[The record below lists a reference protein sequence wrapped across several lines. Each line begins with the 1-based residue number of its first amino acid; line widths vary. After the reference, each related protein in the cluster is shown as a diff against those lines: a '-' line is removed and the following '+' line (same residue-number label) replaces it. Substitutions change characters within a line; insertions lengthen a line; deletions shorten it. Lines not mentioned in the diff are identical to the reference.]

1 MSPARGG
8 SQRLQHRLAEDAAPI
23 VSATWLTLAG
33 EPPATL
39 NARPL
44 APSACAARIVAS
56 TTLST

>member
-1 MSPARGG
+1 MSPARDGAISFSTG
-8 SQRLQHRLAEDAAPI
+8 LPSISPI

-33 EPPATL
+33 APPATL
-39 NARPL
+39 NALPL